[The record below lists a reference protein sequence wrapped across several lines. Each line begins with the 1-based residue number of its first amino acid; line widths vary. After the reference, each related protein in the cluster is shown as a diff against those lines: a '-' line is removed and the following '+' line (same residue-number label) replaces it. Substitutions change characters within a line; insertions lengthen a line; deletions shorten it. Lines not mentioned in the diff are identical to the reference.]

1 MYKKRRR
8 GRSCN
13 KTTSVLHF
21 STYQLNSP
29 SSVAHLQDSRND
41 QSNRRRVIFF
51 FAKLS
56 NFLLF
61 CFHTQFSLA
70 ISLIFR
76 WSLTVARSPVYSS
89 FCLAKSNNKRLSCPI
104 HSVSWK
110 STAKYSSD
118 KFTRNPTA
126 WPDDDRFVRSCATTT
141 LQFTTSSSPL
151 LWIYQWS
158 IFELRE
164 KTIATGRSSSSPV
177 LTTPLVLLEER
188 VQQGRDNV
196 RKLPSL
202 YLYNKNR

>member
-141 LQFTTSSSPL
+141 LQFTTMRRRRRHYCGFINGASL
-151 LWIYQWS
+151 NC
-158 IFELRE
+158 E
-164 KTIATGRSSSSPV
+164 KK
-177 LTTPLVLLEER
+177 
-188 VQQGRDNV
+188 Q
-196 RKLPSL
+196 LPRAGHHHHQ
-202 YLYNKNR
+202 Y